1 MLVEAQWSPGSPGQ
15 STPLSFW
22 MENTSPLLS
31 PLLLFQ
37 VTFLLPGSFLSGED
51 PGAGASLLYSPV
63 LGKIHLPGGFTWSAC
78 WSPLRLHPWETAD
91 RQKNHWGPA
100 KGAEAK
106 GPHGVLAAKGAEP
119 ERALQGLLTRVRT
132 FPGQQ
137 LLREQPWILKIS
149 SSCKVSRQLVGSLKG
164 LCPTSYRRSLVKLPS
179 RGPIVSL
186 FPN

>member
-22 MENTSPLLS
+22 MENTSLLS

-37 VTFLLPGSFLSGED
+37 VTFLLPGSFLSRED
-51 PGAGASLLYSPV
+51 PGAGASAPLFPCAGEDSLTRQFHLVRLLV
-63 LGKIHLPGGFTWSAC
+63 T
-78 WSPLRLHPWETAD
+78 LRLHPWETAD

-149 SSCKVSRQLVGSLKG
+149 SSCE
-164 LCPTSYRRSLVKLPS
+164 RRSPD
-179 RGPIVSL
+179 SL
-186 FPN
+186 WAA